1 MATVSAPVPI
11 DELIEES
18 GADLTSQRLRVKL
31 RRELGS
37 LILDLLEDDRTEDVM
52 LNPDGKVWV
61 KRNPEGFV
69 HVGELSPIRAR
80 AAMGTVASQM
90 GVEFNANHP
99 ILETSVKALGNA
111 RLEGLLPPLVD
122 EPCFVLRRPNT
133 GGQTLED
140 LEEQGV
146 LTYKEDPINQLREQD
161 EFLQAARGKSHGEIL
176 RLAGHFQKNMLIVG
190 PTGSGKTTLTNAVLK
205 HIFTMSQRD
214 RVLIIEDTSE
224 LQCSVPNHVKL
235 LTTLRISM
243 TDLLAVCM
251 RMVPKRIFVG
261 EVRGKDA
268 QAVLDA
274 WNTGHP
280 GGIATIHANDAK
292 DALTRF
298 ETLLRQSTNA
308 PLQREIASA
317 IHLIVFI
324 APEKRVPAGR
334 KVKEVCAVLGYDG
347 EGYQLEYL

>member
-1 MATVSAPVPI
+1 MV
-11 DELIEES
+11 EES
-18 GADLTSQRLRVKL
+18 SEDLTTQILEKKL
-31 RRELGS
+31 KRELGE
-37 LILDLLEDDRTEDVM
+37 LITDLLADERTEDVM

-61 KRNPEGFV
+61 KRNPDGFV
-69 HVGELSPIRAR
+69 HIGELSATRAR
-80 AAMGTVASQM
+80 SAMGTIASQL
-90 GVEFNANHP
+90 GAELNASHP

-111 RLEGLLPPLVD
+111 RIEGLLPPIVD
-122 EPCFVLRRPNT
+122 APCFVLRRPST

-140 LEEQGV
+140 LEGQGV
-146 LTYKEDPINQLREQD
+146 LTDKNDPVNKLRQQD
-161 EFLQAARGKSHGEIL
+161 EFLKAARGKSHADVL
-176 RLAGHFQKNMLIVG
+176 RLAGEYQKNMLIVG

-205 HIFTMSQRD
+205 HIFSMSLKD

-235 LTTLRISM
+235 LTTIGVSM

-298 ETLLRQSTNA
+298 ETLLRQSTEA
-308 PLQREIASA
+308 PLQREIAAA
-317 IHLIVFI
+317 INLIVFI
-324 APEKRVPAGR
+324 APERSIPAGR

-347 EGYQLEYL
+347 EKYQLEYL